1 MFISFL
7 PAPTACYNLALA
19 QIPFLRRKNWEVSQL
34 ILWEK
39 FLDPGGLVSTEDLSH
54 YPTSNEK
61 HPDDRARPQVR
72 VQFVTGDL
80 WNIMQIAL
88 LLPSPSPSSLTQK
101 LLIGSLF
108 SATQRAD

>member
-7 PAPTACYNLALA
+7 PPPTACCNLAVA
-19 QIPFLRRKNWEVSQL
+19 EIPFLTRKNWEVSQL

-39 FLDPGGLVSTEDLSH
+39 FLDPGGLVSTQDLVH

-61 HPDDRARPQVR
+61 RPDDRARPQVR
-72 VQFVTGDL
+72 VWFVTGGL
-80 WNIMQIAL
+80 WNIMQIVL

-101 LLIGSLF
+101 LLIGSRF
-108 SATQRAD
+108 SGTQRAD